1 MIKFLMWTTLASWI
15 LSGLFILIM
24 VRYSKNKGEW

>member
-1 MIKFLMWTTLASWI
+1 MLKFLMWTTLATWI

-24 VRYSKNKGEW
+24 VRYAKNKGEW

>member
-1 MIKFLMWTTLASWI
+1 MIKFLMWTTLATWI

-24 VRYSKNKGEW
+24 VRYAKNKGEW